1 MHRSAILDVRY
12 VLHIYTEWPFNIP
25 PSYANEREFG
35 RHLAEI
41 SSKSVRNKC
50 ETFLISIVSVA
61 VSLAFTFNIWKR
73 SDEKLI
79 ALLNIYFLL
88 FSTRN
93 FEWKQ
98 IKFRESYKSLEEQII
113 YDELCVTLFSI
124 MILYI
129 VY

>member
-50 ETFLISIVSVA
+50 ETFSISIDPVT
-61 VSLAFTFNIWKR
+61 VSLARLFLTYETVRRKINSTVKYIFFFYLAQEILSEN
-73 SDEKLI
+73 KLN
-79 ALLNIYFLL
+79 LEDL
-88 FSTRN
+88 
-93 FEWKQ
+93 
-98 IKFRESYKSLEEQII
+98 IK
-113 YDELCVTLFSI
+113 T
-124 MILYI
+124 
-129 VY
+129 

>member
-50 ETFLISIVSVA
+50 ETFSISIDPVA

-73 SDEKLI
+73 SDKKLA
-79 ALLNIYFLL
+79 ALLNIFFL
-88 FSTRN
+88 FSPRN

-98 IKFRESYKSLEEQII
+98 IIFRESYKSLEEQII
-113 YDELCVTLFSI
+113 YDELCVTLYSI